1 MALYSYQK
9 CAEEVFCAFSI
20 GGANFVRSIPS
31 TAVLYS
37 SIVGVLPN
45 IAERTTTGADA
56 RSDSPFFSDGSYTT
70 LPCNNLVDVASTV
83 STLAAF
89 S

>member
-1 MALYSYQK
+1 MALYSNQK

-45 IAERTTTGADA
+45 IAERTTTGVDA
-56 RSDSPFFSDGSYTT
+56 RSDSPFFSDESSTT
-70 LPCNNLVDVASTV
+70 LP
-83 STLAAF
+83 
-89 S
+89 